1 MSIRTNIAQR
11 YSLVGGQQVDN
22 ADIVIYRIGQGNITV
37 PITTGSTRRFL
48 LMQEDYVQL
57 VFSLATAEHFS
68 IGDYIVDAVFGR
80 FVITTEQM
88 PKYNQ
93 RTAGYD
99 YTLRFDAPYMGWRN
113 WLFCLVADGRRVES
127 RWNLT
132 AQLTTHAQ
140 QIADN
145 VNAIIQP
152 TITTIRNPE
161 TGEVIRKSNG
171 YVISVDVAGAAE
183 IKHLQY
189 EGANIIEALGM
200 IAEAWSCEWW
210 VGHGSVIINDITFEN
225 IIYFGKCES
234 ATGVGGSYTEDGAY
248 VMMLGDN
255 VESMDIARD
264 SQTYCNRL
272 FVYGGTQNIP
282 EDYDRKLEFTA
293 KTSSR
298 IQTFYDENRGLTL
311 DMIDAPSSIPST
323 SLALGTWS
331 TGGTNPKTHT
341 QRTVAQDLQ
350 GKQTFVID
358 LTTELTMW
366 SDDWAATDIPSVMC
380 SATLHYGSSVLFIRT
395 SVQQLAGVGS
405 RSWYAD
411 INLDREIDLGSSA
424 VSVYLEIV
432 WTVAYVTGSS
442 HLLDEVT
449 KTTEGTITATQDAST
464 ATKQVEVV
472 FNGTKTTCTFNGAT
486 GNISPKP
493 TGLVNGSKYAIE
505 NLDLLKVPLSWYTI
519 DYQTGTIATMGEKR
533 LHLPLDTYPNRYI
546 EQGGTSDATQV
557 VEQAVIFDKIFP
569 RLRLRISSLSS
580 EPMKQKVEHSDGS
593 ISYEDWTKW
602 KFKLEYFD
610 PANETWSD
618 FNFKLSYMLD
628 GAKLQAV
635 FSAPADISATGH
647 LLAGMTFDLG
657 YDERDFTI
665 IRNEDYGVLLPNDT
679 LVPSLHDELVLTGWN
694 PRAMNEIGM
703 VATAETELA
712 VKGREYLDAIT
723 DGQFTITAHM
733 MSRNMMYWP
742 FCDGNDANGRRFYG
756 LLDAGCKVKV
766 NHAALPGGSKTSR
779 VLGYE
784 YKLDMPYDTPT
795 YIIGETDAYSRLKQ
809 IEKQLTKL

>member
-1 MSIRTNIAQR
+1 
-11 YSLVGGQQVDN
+11 
-22 ADIVIYRIGQGNITV
+22 
-37 PITTGSTRRFL
+37 
-48 LMQEDYVQL
+48 
-57 VFSLATAEHFS
+57 
-68 IGDYIVDAVFGR
+68 
-80 FVITTEQM
+80 
-88 PKYNQ
+88 
-93 RTAGYD
+93 
-99 YTLRFDAPYMGWRN
+99 
-113 WLFCLVADGRRVES
+113 
-127 RWNLT
+127 
-132 AQLTTHAQ
+132 
-140 QIADN
+140 
-145 VNAIIQP
+145 
-152 TITTIRNPE
+152 
-161 TGEVIRKSNG
+161 
-171 YVISVDVAGAAE
+171 
-183 IKHLQY
+183 
-189 EGANIIEALGM
+189 
-200 IAEAWSCEWW
+200 
-210 VGHGSVIINDITFEN
+210 
-225 IIYFGKCES
+225 
-234 ATGVGGSYTEDGAY
+234 
-248 VMMLGDN
+248 
-255 VESMDIARD
+255 
-264 SQTYCNRL
+264 
-272 FVYGGTQNIP
+272 
-282 EDYDRKLEFTA
+282 
-293 KTSSR
+293 
-298 IQTFYDENRGLTL
+298 
-311 DMIDAPSSIPST
+311 
-323 SLALGTWS
+323 
-331 TGGTNPKTHT
+331 
-341 QRTVAQDLQ
+341 
-350 GKQTFVID
+350 
-358 LTTELTMW
+358 
-366 SDDWAATDIPSVMC
+366 
-380 SATLHYGSSVLFIRT
+380 
-395 SVQQLAGVGS
+395 
-405 RSWYAD
+405 
-411 INLDREIDLGSSA
+411 
-424 VSVYLEIV
+424 
-432 WTVAYVTGSS
+432 
-442 HLLDEVT
+442 
-449 KTTEGTITATQDAST
+449 
-464 ATKQVEVV
+464 VV

-712 VKGREYLDAIT
+712 VKGQEYLDAIT

-795 YIIGETDAYSRLKQ
+795 YIIGETDAYSRLKR